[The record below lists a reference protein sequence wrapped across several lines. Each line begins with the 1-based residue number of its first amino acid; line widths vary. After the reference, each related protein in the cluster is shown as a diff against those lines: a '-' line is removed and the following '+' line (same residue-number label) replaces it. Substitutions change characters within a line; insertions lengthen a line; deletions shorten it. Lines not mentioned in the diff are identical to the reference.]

1 MKKCVMLALLVAFV
15 ACGSL
20 VGAQTLTGTVSGKVT
35 DEQGGVLP
43 GVTVTLTGRTGS
55 LTQVTDARGEFRFL
69 GLTPGGYNVKAE
81 LQGFRPKE
89 QAGLDVGLSKTVAV
103 NLSMAVG
110 GLSETVDVVA
120 NSVMIDT
127 TTTATD
133 TNMSQD
139 LLFSMP
145 ISHNNRAVSILSY
158 MPGVTDGSAFG
169 GASDGAN
176 SLMLDGVDTRDPEG
190 GTAWTFYNYNI
201 IDEVQVGGLGQTAE
215 YGGFTG
221 AVINT
226 ITKSGG
232 NRFSSLSEYR
242 YTNNHAFFSSNNTNA
257 DWVALNPALGAT
269 TQVLS
274 MKDYTVQ
281 LGGPIKKDKIFFFA
295 SIQRY
300 HIEQYNP
307 PVRTETSPRFNLKMT
322 FQPTANDNI
331 ITSVQY
337 DQYNQTGRTGNIPG
351 YAVSNHDQTIDQ
363 DSPEFIYNINYRKVF
378 NASTFLEAKF
388 MGWWGYY
395 DLNPVSPA
403 PTHYDGG
410 FGIYSGG
417 AGYTAQYD
425 RTRNQLNASLS
436 KYAQLAGTHNFKFGA
451 EIERSS
457 IRDRLHYSGALGVM
471 YYDYY
476 GAPSSAYG
484 YSYDLQGKNKRE
496 SYYAQDQWK
505 VMNRLTLNL
514 GLRVDHVAGEATA
527 TGATLYNTWS
537 YGPRLGFAF
546 DLSGKGTS
554 VLRGYYGKLYDGAV
568 FSSWSRA
575 VPGLSPTLK
584 YLWNGEAYYL
594 YSSTDKQYTV
604 DTSNIKQPEVT
615 EWNAS
620 WEQQFMKQFKVTVT
634 GIARDWHN
642 FVNSV
647 MPSATWS
654 AQSRDVSAWPTA
666 AGIPSPVPGVTT
678 VPYYRWTNPSEVPQ
692 LLIQNTDS
700 VVYNIDG
707 SPVTATGAR
716 KYRGLMFVLE
726 RAQKNRWQAQFS
738 WVVSKTEGTIS
749 NSTYAGI
756 SSGQFETPNGILVNN
771 GGSTDYDRRHMVR
784 VFAGYQ
790 IPKIE
795 VSVNGYWRF
804 ESGWPTAPYLRIPST
819 EYDSKGNVLPVTNW
833 TSTLNQNMQPR
844 GVAPFNLPSFTQ
856 TDLRLEKVF
865 NYGVNRFGLYFDL
878 MNAFNQNSI
887 QGIMTR
893 YPYQSLA
900 NPYTGATKRVYT
912 TMPTSQQSA
921 RQITLGVRWSF

>member
-15 ACGSL
+15 ACGSF
-20 VGAQTLTGTVSGKVT
+20 VGAQTLTGTVAGKIT

-55 LTQVTDARGEFRFL
+55 QTQVTDARGEYRFL
-69 GLTPGGYNVKAE
+69 GLTPGTYNVKAE

-89 QAGLDVGLSKTVAV
+89 QAGVEVGLSKTAEVSLAM
-103 NLSMAVG
+103 SVG
-110 GLSETVDVVA
+110 GLTETVDVVA

-145 ISHNNRAVSILSY
+145 ISHNNPAVSILAY

-242 YTNNHAFFSSNNTNA
+242 YTNNNGFFSTSNANSSFIA
-257 DWVALNPALGAT
+257 QNPSLGT
-269 TQVLS
+269 SVQVLS

-307 PVRTETSPRFNLKMT
+307 PVRTETSPRFNLKLT
-322 FQPTANDNI
+322 FQPTSNDNI
-331 ITSVQY
+331 ITSLQY
-337 DQYNQTGRTGNIPG
+337 DQYNQTGRTGFIPG
-351 YAVSNHDQTIDQ
+351 YAISNHNQTIDQ
-363 DSPEFIYNINYRKVF
+363 DSPEIIYNINYRKVF

-395 DLNPVSPA
+395 DLNPVSQA

-410 FGIYSGG
+410 TGAYSGG
-417 AGYTAQYD
+417 AGYTAQYA
-425 RTRNQLNASLS
+425 RTRNQLNAAVS
-436 KYAQLAGTHNFKFGA
+436 KYAQFAGTHNFKFGM

-457 IRDRLHYSGALGVM
+457 IRDRFQYSGGLE

-484 YSYDLQGKNKRE
+484 YSYDLQGKSKRE

-514 GLRVDHVAGEATA
+514 GLRVDHVAGEATT

-554 VLRGYYGKLYDGAV
+554 VIRGYYGKLYDGAV

-575 VPGLSPTLK
+575 VPGLTPTN
-584 YLWNGEAYYL
+584 YYYWDGESYYL
-594 YSSTDKQYTV
+594 GKTVARTYNV
-604 DTSNIKQPEVT
+604 DTNNIKHPEVT
-615 EWNAS
+615 EFNAS
-620 WEQQFMKQFKVTVT
+620 WEQQFMKQFKLTVT

-642 FVNSV
+642 FVNSELV
-647 MPSATWS
+647 GGQWS
-654 AQSRDVSAWPTA
+654 TQSLGLSAWDATH
-666 AGIPSPVPGVTT
+666 AGFANPLGSSITT
-678 VPYYRWTNPSEVPQ
+678 VPYYKWTNPVNVPVF
-692 LLIQNTDS
+692 LIQNTDT
-700 VVYNIDG
+700 VTFNIDG
-707 SPVTATGAR
+707 TPKVVTAER
-716 KYRGLMFVLE
+716 SYRGLMFVLE

-738 WVVSKTEGTIS
+738 WVISKTTGTIS

-756 SSGQFETPNGILVNN
+756 SSSQFETPNGSIND
-771 GGSTDYDRRHMVR
+771 GGPTGYDRRHMIR
-784 VFAGYQ
+784 LFAGYL

-795 VSVNGYWRF
+795 VSINGYWRY
-804 ESGWPTAPYLRIPST
+804 ESGWPYAPYALV
-819 EYDSKGNVLPVTNW
+819 SKSRTSW
-833 TSTLNQNMQPR
+833 TGSIYNNIVPHGTD
-844 GVAPFNLPSFTQ
+844 PFFVPGFSQ
-856 TDLRLEKVF
+856 TDLRLEKVI
-865 NYGVNRFGLYFDL
+865 NYGVNRFGFYLDL

-887 QGIMTR
+887 QGEVGRFPST
-893 YPYQSLA
+893 SLT
-900 NPYTGATKRVYT
+900 NPVTGISTTVYT
-912 TMPTSQQSA
+912 TMPSSQQGA
-921 RQITLGVRWSF
+921 RQITLGIRWSF

>member
-1 MKKCVMLALLVAFV
+1 MKRILMAALLVAFV
-15 ACGSL
+15 ACASFL
-20 VGAQTLTGTVSGKVT
+20 SAQSLTGTVAGKIT

-55 LTQVTDARGEFRFL
+55 QTQVTDAKGEYRFL
-69 GLTPGGYNVKAE
+69 GLNPGTYTVKAE
-81 LQGFRPKE
+81 LQGFRPKLQE
-89 QAGLDVGLSKTVAV
+89 AVDVGLGKTADV
-103 NLSMAVG
+103 NLAMAVG
-110 GLSETVDVVA
+110 GVTETVEVVA

-133 TNMSQD
+133 TNMSQN

-145 ISHNNRAVSILSY
+145 ISHNNPAVNILAY

-221 AVINT
+221 AVVNT

-242 YTNNHAFFSSNNTNA
+242 YTNNNGFFSSSNT
-257 DWVALNPALGAT
+257 DPTFISENPTLAST
-269 TQVLS
+269 VQVLS

-300 HIEQYNP
+300 AISQYNP
-307 PVRTETSPRFNLKMT
+307 PVRTEISPRFNLKMT
-322 FQPTANDNI
+322 FQPTATDNI
-331 ITSVQY
+331 IASIQY
-337 DQYNQTGRTGNIPG
+337 DQYNQTGRTGFIPG
-351 YAVSNHDQTIDQ
+351 WAVSNHNQTIDQ
-363 DSPEFIYNINYRKVF
+363 DSPEAIYNLQYRKVF

-388 MGWWGYY
+388 TGWWGYY

-410 FGIYSGG
+410 TGAYSGG

-436 KYAQLAGTHNFKFGA
+436 KYAQFAGTHNFKFGM
-451 EIERSS
+451 EIERST
-457 IRDRLHYSGALGVM
+457 IRDRFQYSGNLF

-476 GAPSSAYG
+476 GAPYSAYG
-484 YSYDLQGKNKRE
+484 YTYDLQGKNKRE

-505 VMNRLTLNL
+505 VANRLTLNL
-514 GLRVDHVAGEATA
+514 GLRVDHVAGEAA
-527 TGATLYNTWS
+527 TTGQTLYNTLSW
-537 YGPRLGFAF
+537 GPRLGFAY
-546 DLSGKGTS
+546 DLTGKGTS
-554 VLRGYYGKLYDGAV
+554 VVRGYYGQLYDGAV

-575 VPGLSPTLK
+575 VPGLTPTNY
-584 YLWNGEAYYL
+584 YLWDGEAYVFDR
-594 YSSTDKQYTV
+594 SVARTYTV
-604 DTSNIKQPEVT
+604 DTNNIKQPKVT

-620 WEQQFMKQFKVTVT
+620 YEQQFLKQFKLTVT

-642 FVNSV
+642 FVNSTLV
-647 MPSATWS
+647 GGLWGSHTATLGT
-654 AQSRDVSAWPTA
+654 WPTA
-666 AGIPSPVPGVTT
+666 AGFPNPLGTVTT
-678 VPYYRWTNPSEVPQ
+678 VPYYKWTNPVNVPQ
-692 LLIQNTDS
+692 FLIQNTDS
-700 VVYNIDG
+700 VTYTIDG
-707 SPVTATGAR
+707 NPVVGTGER

-726 RAQKNRWQAQFS
+726 RAQRNRWQAQFS
-738 WVVSKTEGTIS
+738 WVISKTTGTIS

-756 SSGQFETPNGILVNN
+756 SSAQFETPNGILVNS
-771 GGSTDYDRRHMVR
+771 GGPTSYDRRNMVR
-784 VFAGYQ
+784 LFAGYQ
-790 IPKIE
+790 IPKVE

-804 ESGWPTAPYLRIPST
+804 ESGWPYAPYYRLSKST
-819 EYDSKGNVLPVTNW
+819 VSW
-833 TSTLNQNMQPR
+833 TGTINNNIVPR
-844 GVAPFNLPSFTQ
+844 GTGSFMLPSYTQ
-856 TDLRLEKVF
+856 TDLRLEKVIT
-865 NYGVNRFGLYFDL
+865 YGVNRFGVYLDL
-878 MNAFNQNSI
+878 QNAFNQNSV
-887 QGIMTR
+887 QGVDTR
-893 YPYQSLA
+893 FPSSSVTNPA
-900 NPYTGATKRVYT
+900 NGESATVYLGL
-912 TMPTSQQSA
+912 PTSQQSA
-921 RQITLGVRWSF
+921 RQITLGLRWSF